1 MPVELVHRPARA
13 VRPPAVMA
21 ARQLEPPPLLPDG
34 RSGAGMQG
42 LLPVAGAMGS
52 MSVMILF
59 RGSGLAAIGALV
71 MVVTVVAT
79 GALLLSQRGQA
90 QRSRRQQRERYVDYL
105 ERLRGELA
113 TEEKYRRDAAR
124 LLDPPPA
131 ALVDVVRDPARRWE
145 RRRRDKDFLAVRIGA
160 GTLPCQPL
168 DLQDRGTAV
177 QPTDPFMLA
186 EARAVTRRFAV
197 APGLP
202 LAVGLDLAGDVSVVG
217 DRAGVLAAARA
228 IVLQLAALHAP
239 EDAGLAIAH
248 PPAAAPDWGWL
259 GWLPHLADR
268 HRRDAGG
275 ALRRRAANATEL
287 AELISDEL
295 AERSTAAAAIA
306 RHGSPAERAARS
318 AQRLLVVLDGYG
330 RIATP
335 LPVPDRAATTA
346 SLGLT
351 VLHLVGDRLQEPEEV
366 TVRITVEPPTAQDG
380 VRVVVV
386 EDFRGEQPST
396 VRGELDRVPVGLAE
410 GMARYLA
417 PLRLSPDSYDDGSG
431 SSPARFTELLDLPD
445 PERIA
450 PRRQQGR
457 DFLRVPVGVDD
468 AGRPVYLDLKESAQ
482 YGMGPHGLCVGA
494 TGSGK
499 SELLRTL
506 VLSLLVTHS
515 PDQLSMVL
523 VDYKG
528 GATFAPFDGV
538 PHVAGVITNLDGD
551 ASLVER
557 VHTSLAGEVQRR
569 QQLLFEAEQ
578 ANITEYRAKHD
589 DLPHLLVIIDEFGE
603 LITAKPD
610 FIELF
615 LSIGRIGRSIGVHLL
630 LSSQRI
636 ESGKLRGLDTY
647 LSYRL
652 GLRTF
657 SEAESRTVLETPD
670 AFSLPPLPGFG
681 YLKVDTTIYQR
692 FKSAYVSGPLRDAA
706 DDLPAVPAGP
716 RVLPIPMFGAVREPA
731 AETRPAVSKT
741 GATLLGTVVDRVRLA
756 APPVTP
762 VWLPPLPSVVTLDR
776 VGGGVRATAD
786 GVRLRAGGGLRTPI
800 GILDDPAKQ
809 WQGGWQ
815 LDLAAS
821 GGHLAVIGGPQ
832 SGKSTLLRTLALS
845 LALTHRPSEVAIYAV
860 DLLAGGPRVLAEL
873 PHVGGV
879 AGRTERER
887 VRRTVEEVR
896 AMVGQ
901 REQVFRARGIDSL
914 AELRATH
921 AAGRLPELPTADV
934 VLMIDGFGQL
944 GGDFEEVETAVG
956 EVLARGS
963 GFGVHVVAAVA
974 RWNEIR
980 MAQQAAFGTRI
991 ELRLNEP
998 ADSVID
1004 RRTATLVPEN
1014 RPGRALTDRGLLAQV
1029 ALPRVDDVAAVHALG
1044 EATASAAQAVRAS
1057 WGDRP
1062 VAPLVR
1068 VLPAEL
1074 PAARLAG
1081 VRHPTAVPIGVEE
1094 HQHAPAL
1101 VDLFGRD
1108 QHLLVLGDSRSGK
1121 TNLLRVLVAE
1131 LTSRHGPEE
1140 LVFAVVD
1147 PRRGLHGLVPDEYL
1161 GAYASSAPM
1170 AERLAAA
1177 VCTELGGRTTGG
1189 KAPTPRIVLLVD
1201 DYDVL
1206 AAGGSQPLAAFGSYL
1221 AAAGD
1226 IALHAVVTRKVS
1238 GAARG
1243 LYEPF
1248 TLALRESGVLGL
1260 VLSGDRSEGQLFTG
1274 VRPTVLPPGRG
1285 VLVRQGE
1292 APLTVQIAVAGSPS
1306 ASAEVPFID
1315 ADRSADTVRA
1325 GYGRHRKEA

>member
-1 MPVELVHRPARA
+1 MPVELIHRPARA
-13 VRPPAVMA
+13 VRPPAPME
-21 ARQLEPPPLLPDG
+21 ARQLEPPPLLPEG
-34 RSGAGMQG
+34 RSGTGIQG

-71 MVVTVVAT
+71 MVATVVAT

-90 QRSRRQQRERYVDYL
+90 QRSRRHQRERYVDYL
-105 ERLRGELA
+105 ERLREELA
-113 TEEKYRRDAAR
+113 TEERHRREAAR

-131 ALVDVVRDPARRWE
+131 ALLDVIRDPARRWE
-145 RRRRDKDFLAVRIGA
+145 RRRRDKDFLTVRIGA

-168 DLQDRGTAV
+168 GLRDRGTAV

-186 EARAVTRRFAV
+186 EATAVTSRFAV

-202 LAVGLDLAGDVSVVG
+202 LGVPLDLAGDVSIVG
-217 DRAGVLAAARA
+217 DRDGVLGVARA

-248 PPAAAPDWGWL
+248 PPAAAADWAWL

-275 ALRRRAANATEL
+275 ALRRRAETPQAL
-287 AELISDEL
+287 AQLIADEL
-295 AERSTAAAAIA
+295 AERSTSAAAAA
-306 RHGSPAERAARS
+306 RHGGLGETAAARHGGATEKS
-318 AQRLLVVLDGYG
+318 VSQRLLVVLDGYG
-330 RIATP
+330 HTATP
-335 LPVPDRAATTA
+335 LPVPDRAATA
-346 SLGLT
+346 AALGLT

-366 TVRITVEPPTAQDG
+366 TIRITVDPESGKSD
-380 VRVVVV
+380 VRTVVV
-386 EDFRGEQPST
+386 EDFRGEQART

-410 GMARYLA
+410 GVARYLA

-431 SSPARFTELLDLPD
+431 TSPARFTELLDLPD

-450 PRRQQGR
+450 PRTQHGR

-528 GATFAPFDGV
+528 GATFAPFEGV

-569 QQLLFEAEQ
+569 QQVLADAGF
-578 ANITEYRAKHD
+578 ANVTDYRVAGNTGIS
-589 DLPHLLVIIDEFGE
+589 HLLVIIDEFGE

-670 AFSLPPLPGFG
+670 AFALPPLPGFG

-706 DDLPAVPAGP
+706 DDLPAVPSQP
-716 RVLPIPMFGAVREPA
+716 RMLPVPMFGAVPEPA
-731 AETRPAVSKT
+731 AEARPVAPRT
-741 GATLLGTVVDRVRLA
+741 GSTLLGTVVEQLRPV
-756 APPVTP
+756 APPVP
-762 VWLPPLPSVVTLDR
+762 RIWLPPLPNVVTLDR
-776 VGGGVRATAD
+776 VGGGVRATTDGLRLRAAD
-786 GVRLRAGGGLRTPI
+786 APRPPADRLQAERPRAGGGLRVPI
-800 GILDDPAKQ
+800 GVLDDPAKQ
-809 WQGGWQ
+809 WQGTWQ
-815 LDLAAS
+815 LDLSAS

-832 SGKSTLLRTLALS
+832 SGKSTLLRTLGLG
-845 LALTHRPSEVAIYAV
+845 LALTHRPSEVASYAI
-860 DLLAGGPRVLAEL
+860 DLLAGGPRALAEL

-887 VRRTVEEVR
+887 IRRTVEEVR

-901 REQVFRARGIDSL
+901 REQVFRARGIDSP
-914 AELRATH
+914 AALRVAH

-944 GGDFEEVETAVG
+944 GGGFEEIEPAVH

-963 GFGVHVVAAVA
+963 GFGVHVVAAVS

-1004 RRTATLVPEN
+1004 RRKAATVPEN
-1014 RPGRALTDRGLLAQV
+1014 RPGRALTDRGLLAHV
-1029 ALPRVDDVAAVHALG
+1029 ALPRLDDIPEAHALG
-1044 EATASAAQAVRAS
+1044 EATARAAKAVRAS

-1074 PAARLAG
+1074 PAAELAG
-1081 VRHPTAVPIGVEE
+1081 VWHPTAVPIGVEE

-1108 QHLLVLGDSRSGK
+1108 QHLLVLGDGRSGK
-1121 TNLLRVLVAE
+1121 TNLLKVLIAE
-1131 LTSRHGPEE
+1131 LTSRYSSDE

-1147 PRRGLHGLVPDEYL
+1147 PRRGLQGLVPDEYL

-1170 AERLAAA
+1170 AERLASA
-1177 VCTELGGRTTGG
+1177 VCVELANRAPGES
-1189 KAPTPRIVLLVD
+1189 APTPRIVLLVD

-1206 AAGGSQPLAAFGSYL
+1206 AAGGTQPLAEFASYL

-1226 IALHAVVTRKVS
+1226 LALHAVVTRKVS

-1260 VLSGDRSEGQLFTG
+1260 VMSGDRSEGQLFTG
-1274 VRPTVLPPGRG
+1274 VRASMLPPGRG
-1285 VLVRQGE
+1285 ILVRQGE
-1292 APLTVQIAVAGSPS
+1292 APLTIQIAMAGVAS
-1306 ASAEVPFID
+1306 
-1315 ADRSADTVRA
+1315 
-1325 GYGRHRKEA
+1325 